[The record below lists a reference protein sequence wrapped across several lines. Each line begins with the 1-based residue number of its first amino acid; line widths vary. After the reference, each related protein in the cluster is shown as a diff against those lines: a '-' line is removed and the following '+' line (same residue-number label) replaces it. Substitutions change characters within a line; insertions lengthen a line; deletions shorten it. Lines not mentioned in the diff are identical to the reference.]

1 MLQGK
6 HSACTTKSSLNFVED
21 QQCAGLAAVILHSLE
36 VVPRPRPHPTF
47 SLHWLDDKSG
57 GLFGNGLAGFFQ
69 VVEGNVRESRHQRLK
84 RLAIL
89 FVPCSAQGAHGLAV
103 VTPHSGNDLRLASCE
118 PGKLK
123 STFNRFGAGVAEK
136 EPRDTSR
143 SEPRERLQ

>member
-21 QQCAGLAAVILHSLE
+21 QQRAGLAAVILHSLE
-36 VVPRPRPHPTF
+36 IVPRPRPNTTF

-57 GLFGNGLAGFFQ
+57 GPFGNGLASFFQ

-89 FVPCSAQGAHGLAV
+89 FVPCSAQGTHGLAMV
-103 VTPHSGNDLRLASCE
+103 APHSGDDLRPAGCE
-118 PGKLK
+118 PGKLE

-136 EPRDTSR
+136 EPRDARR
-143 SEPRERLQ
+143 SEPRKRLQ